1 MLLRASSQAERKS
14 VDINGVFDD
23 SVRANVE
30 HEEILRK
37 IVDGVI
43 NRDDV
48 AMASIREEA
57 VRTIGAQ
64 SLVDAIAVVSAF
76 NAITRVADAT
86 GIPLDESTE
95 TATEEMRVLHGINA
109 YQTAEKSKRFDTVSA
124 N

>member
-23 SVRANVE
+23 TVRANVE

-48 AMASIREEA
+48 AMPTIREEA

-76 NAITRVADAT
+76 NAITRVADST

-124 N
+124 S